1 MGVQSVKIIT
11 SAKEKEKFVKYLL
24 NDIRALQMMIDQD
37 MIEHGITRIGAEQE
51 LCLVDSTWRPTPII
65 LDVLKDIDDKH
76 FTTELAKFNLE
87 INLDPIEFKNN
98 CLDKLNKQLHI
109 AIARTSDALKKYNAR
124 PILTGILPTIR
135 SKDLNDDNM
144 TPLQRYRALA
154 KGLRNFRGGD
164 FEFHIS
170 GTDELIMAHDTVMF
184 ESCNTSYQI
193 HFQVDPD
200 DFVDKY
206 NWAQMISGP
215 VLAAS
220 TNSPLLLG
228 KKLWRETRIALFQQ
242 SIDIRKRVDHHREQS
257 PRVFFGNKWIEDS
270 IVDAFKEDIVRY
282 EVLLSNDNKTDSIKQ
297 LEQGKIP
304 DLDSLMVHN
313 GTIYKWNRPCYGIYN
328 GKPHFRIENRYL
340 ASGPTITDQ
349 VANATFWFGLMA
361 GLPDQY
367 RNLHRLLDFDDAKA
381 NFLKAARDG
390 LDNKFSWFEE
400 KKYSAQELILEE
412 LLPIARDG
420 LKTAKINTKDINKN
434 LEIIEERVKTG
445 KTGSQWIISS
455 YNSIRKNGTRDQAL
469 VATTAA
475 IYHRQQGDEPIH
487 KWDLAKIDEAGNFL
501 NYYLHIDQ
509 IMSTDLFTVKEDDL
523 IELVANIMDWKQVKH
538 VPVDNTKGELVGL
551 VTAGLLVNFLCM
563 SDKEKKKK
571 SRILHFMIKNPV
583 AVSPE
588 TSISEALETM
598 ITNKVDALP
607 VVKDKKLVGLV
618 TERHF
623 VKVSAKLIKELKSGR
638 S

>member
-51 LCLVDSTWRPTPII
+51 LCLVDATWRPIPII

-98 CLDKLNKQLHI
+98 CLNKLDNQLLN
-109 AIARTSDALKKYNAR
+109 AIALTGNTLKKYNAR

-144 TPLQRYRALA
+144 TPLQRYHALA

-215 VLAAS
+215 VLASS

-282 EVLLSNDNKTDSIKQ
+282 EVLLSNDNKSDSIKQ

-367 RNLHRLLDFDDAKA
+367 RSLHKLLDFDNAKA

-390 LDNKFSWFEE
+390 LDNKFSWFGD
-400 KKYSAQELILEE
+400 KKFSAQELILEE

-420 LKTAKINTKDINKN
+420 LEMAKINPKDIDKY

-455 YNSIRKNGTRDQAL
+455 YNTIRKNGTRDQAL

-475 IYHRQQGDEPIH
+475 IYHRQQGNEPIH

-538 VPVDNTKGELVGL
+538 VPVENKKGELVGL
-551 VTAGLLVNFLCM
+551 VTAGILVNFLCM

-598 ITNKVDALP
+598 IINKVDALP

>member
-24 NDIRALQMMIDQD
+24 NDIKALQMMIDQD
-37 MIEHGITRIGAEQE
+37 MIERGITRIGAEQE

-65 LDVLKDIDDKH
+65 LEVLKDIDDKH

-87 INLDPIEFKNN
+87 INLDPIEFNNN
-98 CLDKLNKQLHI
+98 CLDTLNSQLQK
-109 AIARTSDALKKYNAR
+109 AIDLTGETLKKYNAK

-144 TPLQRYRALA
+144 TPLQRYQALA

-170 GTDELIMAHDTVMF
+170 GTDELIMAHDSVMF

-215 VLAAS
+215 VLATS
-220 TNSPLLLG
+220 TNSPILLG

-282 EVLLSNDNKTDSIKQ
+282 EVLLSNEHKTDSIKQ
-297 LEQGKIP
+297 LEQGEIP
-304 DLDSLMVHN
+304 ELNSLMVHN

-349 VANATFWFGLMA
+349 VANATFWFGLMS
-361 GLPDQY
+361 GLPEQY
-367 RNLHRLLDFDDAKA
+367 RNLHKLIDFDDAKA

-390 LDNKFSWFEE
+390 LDNKFSWFND
-400 KKYSAQELILEE
+400 KKHSAQELILEE
-412 LLPIARDG
+412 LLPIAREG
-420 LKTAKINTKDINKN
+420 LKTAKINIKDVDKN
-434 LEIIEERVKTG
+434 LGIIEDRVKTG
-445 KTGSQWIISS
+445 KTGSQWIINS

-475 IYHRQQGDEPIH
+475 IYHRQQGKEPIH

-509 IMSTDLFTVKEDDL
+509 IMSTDIFSVKEDDL

-538 VPVDNTKGELVGL
+538 VPVENKNGELVGL
-551 VTAGLLVNFLCM
+551 VTVGLLVNYLCM
-563 SDKEKKKK
+563 SEKEKKKK

-588 TSISEALETM
+588 TSISDALETM
-598 ITNKVDALP
+598 IINKVDAL
-607 VVKDKKLVGLV
+607 LVIKEKRLIGLV

>member
-11 SAKEKEKFVKYLL
+11 GAKEKERFVKYLL

-51 LCLVDSTWRPTPII
+51 LCLVDATWRPVPII
-65 LDVLKDIDDKH
+65 LDVLKDIDDEH

-87 INLDPIEFKNN
+87 INLDPIEFKGDCIHTLYN
-98 CLDKLNKQLHI
+98 QLHD
-109 AIARTSDALKKYNAR
+109 AISITNETLKKYDAK

-135 SKDLNDDNM
+135 SKDLDDENM
-144 TPLQRYRALA
+144 TPLQRYFALA

-170 GTDELIMAHDTVMF
+170 GTDELIMAHDSVMF

-270 IVDAFKEDIVRY
+270 IVEAFKEDIVRY
-282 EVLLSNDNKTDSIKQ
+282 EVLLSNENKTDSVKM
-297 LEQGKIP
+297 LEQGEIP
-304 DLDSLMVHN
+304 ELNSLMVHN
-313 GTIYKWNRPCYGIYN
+313 GTIYKWNRPCYGIYH

-349 VANATFWFGLMA
+349 VANATFWFGLMK
-361 GLPDQY
+361 GLPKEY
-367 RNLHRLLDFDDAKA
+367 MKLPKRFDFDEAKA

-390 LDNKFSWFEE
+390 LDNKFSWLGN
-400 KKYSAQELILEE
+400 KKFNAQDLILEE
-412 LLPIARDG
+412 LLPIAREG
-420 LKTAKINTKDINKN
+420 LKSAGINKKDIDKN
-434 LEIIEERVKTG
+434 LDIIEGRVKTG
-445 KTGSQWIISS
+445 KTGSQWIINS
-455 YNSIRKNGTRDQAL
+455 YNSIRKTGTRDQAL

-475 IYHRQQGDEPIH
+475 IYHRQKEDVPIH
-487 KWDLAKIDEAGNFL
+487 QWDLAKIDEAGNFL

-509 IMSTDLFTVKEDDL
+509 IMSTDLITVKDDDL

-538 VPVDNTKGELVGL
+538 IPVENKKGELVGL
-551 VTAGLLVNFLCM
+551 MTAGILVNFLCM
-563 SDKEKKKK
+563 SEKEKKKK
-571 SRILHFMIKNPV
+571 SRIMHFMIKDPV
-583 AVSPE
+583 SVSPE
-588 TSISEALETM
+588 TSISDALETM
-598 ITNKVDALP
+598 ITHKVDALP
-607 VVKDKKLVGLV
+607 VVKDKRIIGLV

>member
-1 MGVQSVKIIT
+1 MGVQSVKIVT
-11 SAKEKEKFVKYLL
+11 NAKEKERFVRYLL

-51 LCLVDSTWRPTPII
+51 LCLVDATWRPTPII
-65 LDVLKDIDDKH
+65 LDVLKDIDDTH

-87 INLDPIEFKNN
+87 INLDPIEFRGRCINTLYN
-98 CLDKLNKQLHI
+98 QLHDALSI
-109 AIARTSDALKKYNAR
+109 TSKALKKYDAR

-135 SKDLNDDNM
+135 SKDLEDENM
-144 TPLQRYRALA
+144 TPLQRYYALA
-154 KGLRNFRGGD
+154 RGLRNFKGGD
-164 FEFHIS
+164 FELHIS
-170 GTDELIMAHDTVMF
+170 GTDELIMAHDSVMF

-270 IVDAFKEDIVRY
+270 IVEAFKEDIVRY
-282 EVLLSNDNKTDSIKQ
+282 EVLLSNENKTDSIKK
-297 LEQGKIP
+297 LEQGEIP
-304 DLDSLMVHN
+304 ELNSLMVHN
-313 GTIYKWNRPCYGIYN
+313 GTIYKWNRPCYGIYD

-349 VANATFWFGLMA
+349 VANAAFWFGLMA
-361 GLPDQY
+361 GLPPKY
-367 RNLHRLLDFDDAKA
+367 RNLPRQFDFDEAKT

-390 LDNKFSWFEE
+390 LDNKFSWFEN
-400 KKYSAQELILEE
+400 KKFSAQDLILEE
-412 LLPIARDG
+412 LLPIAKEG
-420 LKTAKINTKDINKN
+420 LKNAGIDGRDIDKN
-434 LEIIEERVKTG
+434 LEIIENRVKTG
-445 KTGSQWIISS
+445 KTGSQWIINS
-455 YNSIRKNGTRDQAL
+455 YNSIRKTGTRDQAL

-475 IYHRQQGDEPIH
+475 IYQRQIKDMPIH
-487 KWDLAKIDEAGNFL
+487 EWDLARIDEAGNFL

-509 IMSTDLFTVKEDDL
+509 IMSTDLITVKEDDL

-538 VPVDNTKGELVGL
+538 IPVENARGELVGL
-551 VTAGLLVNFLCM
+551 MTAGILVNFLCM
-563 SDKEKKKK
+563 SEREKKKK
-571 SRILHFMIKNPV
+571 SRIMHFMIKDPV
-583 AVSPE
+583 SVSPE

-598 ITNKVDALP
+598 IVHKVDALP
-607 VVKDKKLVGLV
+607 VVKDKKIIGLV

-623 VKVSAKLIKELKSGR
+623 VKVSAKLINELKSGR